1 LKTRVGFGFDIHPLK
16 KGRKLVLGGAEI
28 PHSSGLAGW
37 SDGDALVHA
46 IIDALLGA
54 MAEADIGQLF
64 PAGDPRLKGLRS
76 TILLEEVMK
85 RLAEKRARIVIVD
98 SVIAAESPRLAPY
111 IKRMK
116 AALCPILGVAEDD
129 LGIKAKTHEGIGA
142 FGRGEAV
149 ACWAVALV
157 EVGRAARKKSPRSTR
172 AGN

>member
-1 LKTRVGFGFDIHPLK
+1 MKTRVGFGFDIHPLE

-28 PHSSGLAGW
+28 PHTSGLAGW

-54 MAEADIGQLF
+54 SGQADIGQLF
-64 PAGDPRLKGLRS
+64 PADDPRFQGIRS
-76 TILLEEVMK
+76 TRLLEEVMK
-85 RLAEKRARIVIVD
+85 RLAGKGVRIVNVD
-98 SVIAAESPRLAPY
+98 SVIVAEAPRLAPY
-111 IKRMK
+111 IKKMK

-129 LGIKAKTHEGIGA
+129 LAIKAKTQEKMGDI
-142 FGRGEAV
+142 GRGEAM

-157 EVGRAARKKSPRSTR
+157 EVGKAAKKKSPPSTP